1 VKRSLSITEPL
12 DRVGQFSREE
22 LVECWINHYGQ
33 PPPKAASRSLL
44 ERAVAYAIQVE
55 HTGGLEP
62 RMLKALL
69 RHAEAAGLGK
79 RPSRSDSGINRGNH
93 TAKAEAAPP
102 RSAAKTH
109 LVPALRPGM
118 RIVREWQGKGH
129 VVDVLDHGFKW
140 NGKTY
145 RSLSAVAS
153 GITGA
158 KWSGPR
164 FFRV

>member
-1 VKRSLSITEPL
+1 MSLSVTEQL
-12 DRVGQFSREE
+12 NRVGQFSREE

-33 PPPKAASRSLL
+33 PPPKAASRALL

-55 HTGGLEP
+55 HSRDLEP

-69 RHAEAAGLGK
+69 RHAEAARIGK
-79 RPSRSDSGINRGNH
+79 RSSQSRSGLHHGNH
-93 TAKAEAAPP
+93 TAKVEAAPC
-102 RSAAKTH
+102 RSASRTH
-109 LVPALRPGM
+109 LVQALRPGM
-118 RIVREWQGKGH
+118 RIVREWRGKGH
-129 VVDVLDHGFKW
+129 IVDVLDDGFQW

-153 GITGA
+153 EITGA